1 MNIFRKLL
9 CTSTA
14 LSILMASAVTQGQT
28 SADLVQGSLDS
39 GDRPSADAV
48 DDARRMPL
56 EVLAFAGIEEGMTI
70 LEMEAGGG
78 YYRESMSRAVGVMCC
93 QLLQILPA
101 FVGF

>member
-56 EVLAFAGIEEGMTI
+56 EVLAFAADPGQRRKRYGTMLSGEPG
-70 LEMEAGGG
+70 
-78 YYRESMSRAVGVMCC
+78 SMHR
-93 QLLQILPA
+93 
-101 FVGF
+101 